1 MTLIYFHFT
10 PHCVRN
16 ATSFRPPSAAILAAG
31 PGALD
36 AAENVL
42 TVR

>member
-1 MTLIYFHFT
+1 MPPL
-10 PHCVRN
+10 
-16 ATSFRPPSAAILAAG
+16 RPPSAAILAAG